1 MNCECILLSKI
12 HFAKQTQKATYFI
25 CMKYPEYTNIE
36 RQKLDLLFSR
46 HKGVKG
52 DEKSLL
58 VCLGFLLSV
67 ENIL

>member
-1 MNCECILLSKI
+1 MLHDFIYRKCLEC
-12 HFAKQTQKATYFI
+12 
-25 CMKYPEYTNIE
+25 TNIE

-46 HKGVKG
+46 YKGVKG

-58 VCLGFLLSV
+58 MCLAFLLSV